1 MFYPLNSLVMN
12 KNFKLSEKLRL
23 YLQVACNYKSM
34 TLGVRCP
41 VSIRRQYSWSQSI
54 VIYPEAD
61 YDFFTSNEVMC
72 YLSLAKGL
80 CLDASIDVENG
91 LPVITISDYSIKSK

>member
-1 MFYPLNSLVMN
+1 MKS
-12 KNFKLSEKLRL
+12 NFELSEKLRL
-23 YLQVACNYKSM
+23 YLKVACNYKSL

-54 VIYPEAD
+54 VIYPEAAF
-61 YDFFTSNEVMC
+61 DFFTSNEVVC
-72 YLSLAKGL
+72 YLTLAKGL
-80 CLDASIDVENG
+80 CLDATIDVENG

>member
-1 MFYPLNSLVMN
+1 M
-12 KNFKLSEKLRL
+12 KTNFELSKKLRMFL
-23 YLQVACNYKSM
+23 DVACNYKSL
-34 TLGVRCP
+34 TLGEKCP
-41 VSIRRQYSWSQSI
+41 VSIRRRYSWSQSM

-61 YDFFTSNEVMC
+61 YNFFTSREIMR
-72 YLSLAKGL
+72 YLSLAEGL